1 MDVQESEGCDV
12 FQVRNLKESNE
23 CPLELLLLN
32 QWLATYQFLSIDN
45 QWKVFSGAIF
55 SRRPKLQTLNHS

>member
-1 MDVQESEGCDV
+1 MGVQESEGCDV

-32 QWLATYQFLSIDN
+32 QWLATYQFLSIDTSG
-45 QWKVFSGAIF
+45 KFSLVPSF
-55 SRRPKLQTLNHS
+55 PEDQNSRL